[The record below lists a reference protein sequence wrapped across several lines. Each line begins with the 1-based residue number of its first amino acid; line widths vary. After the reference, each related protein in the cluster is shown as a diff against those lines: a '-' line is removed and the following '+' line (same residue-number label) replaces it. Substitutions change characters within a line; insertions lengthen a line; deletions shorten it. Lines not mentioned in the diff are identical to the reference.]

1 MARKIA
7 LAMLLVIVIVTSTA
21 AADLVT
27 FKGMSTTAAG
37 EPLMLTAK
45 LMKPQGDGP
54 FPAVVMLHGCRR
66 VFHKHYDAWA
76 ERLASWGYVAL
87 QVNSFGPRGESNIC
101 GGDRYRLVDPHTR
114 TQDAYD
120 AKSYLAGLP
129 FVHRNRIAVMG
140 WGHGGWTILY
150 AISET
155 TVIPKRGDPFWA
167 AVAFYPWCTEA
178 LVGFDA
184 PLLILIGEL
193 DDRIP
198 MGELRNPAL
207 QCRLRM
213 PSGKAAHEVILK
225 VYPGVYHCFDWEGL
239 KEDYFGHLQ
248 YDPEAAADAT
258 VYVKNFLAKHLR

>member
-45 LMKPQGDGP
+45 LMI
-54 FPAVVMLHGCRR
+54 
-66 VFHKHYDAWA
+66 FHKHYDAWA

-101 GGDRYRLVDPHTR
+101 GGDRYGLIGPHTR

-155 TVIPKRGDPFWA
+155 TVIPKRGDPFRA

-198 MGELRNPAL
+198 MGELRDPAL

-213 PSGKAAHEVILK
+213 PSGKTAHEVILK

-248 YDPEAAADAT
+248 YDPEAAAGGTKRGLFWA
-258 VYVKNFLAKHLR
+258 FAIRSGGCG